1 MDRGANGG
9 IIGNDAR
16 VHHVHLREV
25 DVTGI
30 DNHELNSL
38 KLVDAAAKIMTNKGP
53 AIGIFRQYAYG
64 VGPFTRLDN
73 LRPTRITLMTVL

>member
-9 IIGNDAR
+9 IISNDAR

-25 DVTGI
+25 DVAGI

-38 KLVDAAAKIMTNKGP
+38 KLVDAAKSLTKSCVVWNLLTLRLP
-53 AIGIFRQYAYG
+53 WCQSR
-64 VGPFTRLDN
+64 PFTRLDG
-73 LRPTRITLMTVL
+73 LKVRSFA